1 MRLKIL
7 FFLLIILLFSA
18 CTQQQVEDTVEE
30 VASSLVNF
38 FLWLIFYVTLYLLA
52 FIFAILNLINIAQDK
67 KASILTAITIIFS
80 LVTLGIGI
88 VAFSS
93 YGMEVL
99 PLLFISVVPLIL
111 TIIGMNKNINKK

>member
-18 CTQQQVEDTVEE
+18 CTQRQVEDTVEE

>member
-30 VASSLVNF
+30 VASSIVNF

-52 FIFAILNLINIAQDK
+52 FTFAILNLINIAQDK

-93 YGMEVL
+93 DGTEVL